1 MQHAFVKHTVH
12 VVELKEFLYFN
23 MISAWPVETPLSV
36 AASKEDSR
44 VMITTLMAGGAQLDY
59 RTREGLTPLHKA
71 AVCGQANSVKVTY
84 LKMQIEYN
92 KSSALNKALG
102 DFWSVARFSFQFAL
116 DNACESQWEFSTK
129 SGVT

>member
-1 MQHAFVKHTVH
+1 
-12 VVELKEFLYFN
+12 
-23 MISAWPVETPLSV
+23 
-36 AASKEDSR
+36 
-44 VMITTLMAGGAQLDY
+44 MAGGAQLDY

-102 DFWSVARFSFQFAL
+102 DF
-116 DNACESQWEFSTK
+116 
-129 SGVT
+129 

>member
-1 MQHAFVKHTVH
+1 
-12 VVELKEFLYFN
+12 
-23 MISAWPVETPLSV
+23 
-36 AASKEDSR
+36 
-44 VMITTLMAGGAQLDY
+44 MAGGAQLDY

-102 DFWSVARFSFQFAL
+102 DFDQLLDSPFNLPWIMLANHSENLAL
-116 DNACESQWEFSTK
+116 NQESLRALV
-129 SGVT
+129 SGFF